1 VGRQGRW
8 GTREQHDC
16 QRLSPAVGGAHAAGA
31 DVPSGHSTTDV
42 RSCEIKASAPQPLTG
57 AALGRGQATRI
68 KLWLFW
74 VSIFL
79 HACIVTAPPITASG
93 VERLA
98 LQPIAI
104 TGIPI
109 VVVPYDN
116 AALVMAENVFVLED
130 MGVLHKHGF

>member
-1 VGRQGRW
+1 LGTATELRGW
-8 GTREQHDC
+8 GGFSIG
-16 QRLSPAVGGAHAAGA
+16 L
-31 DVPSGHSTTDV
+31 
-42 RSCEIKASAPQPLTG
+42 SCEIKASAPQPLIG
-57 AALGRGQATRI
+57 AALDRDQADDTGARI

-74 VSIFL
+74 ASIFL
-79 HACIVTAPPITASG
+79 HACIVTAPLITATG

-116 AALVMAENVFVLED
+116 DALVMAENVFVLKD